1 MSATRRVAP
10 AGSPRWSVVLLALG
24 LALPTR
30 ARGDDAL
37 HLAQVLAEA
46 QERNPEL
53 RAARDRAKAMA
64 SIPAQVS
71 AYDDP
76 MLSYEAWNIPESL
89 RIDRAD
95 NNIFKISQKI
105 PFPGKRRL
113 AGEVAAH
120 EAEQTSHAA
129 DEVALDIIASVK
141 HSYYELWQAHER
153 LSVFARE
160 KGLLEG
166 FTHVAEQKY
175 AAGATSQADVVR
187 AQVELTHQI
196 NMIQTERLAIHTT
209 GAALAA
215 LLSRAHDEPL
225 GIPDSPGVPALGQT
239 SAALTRL
246 AMEKRPDIAA
256 RRAGIAREEGA
267 IELAERNHLPDFEF
281 SVGRF
286 VNYGMND
293 GFGASASVTL
303 PFVNHEKYS
312 AGVTEAMLRLSA
324 AKAERRQI
332 DDRVQREVEQAY
344 LRAQTALW
352 QVDLFTN
359 THVPQIEQALR
370 VTEAGYQTGSVGFL
384 DLIDTLRRLE
394 EIHLDDIGAR
404 TEFEIAYAD
413 LERAVGEDLPRQQKQ
428 RPSRRIEHD

>member
-1 MSATRRVAP
+1 MSATRRATAHGAV
-10 AGSPRWSVVLLALG
+10 RWTAVLLALG
-24 LALPTR
+24 LALPAR
-30 ARGDDAL
+30 AHAADAL
-37 HLAQVLAEA
+37 PLADVLAEA

-53 RAARDRAKAMA
+53 RAARDRARAMA
-64 SIPAQVS
+64 AIPAQVS

-76 MLSYEAWNIPESL
+76 TLSYEGWNIPDSL

-95 NNIFKISQKI
+95 NNIFKISQKV

-113 AGEVAAH
+113 AGEVATH

-129 DEVALDIIASVK
+129 DEVALDILAAVK
-141 HSYYELWQAHER
+141 HAYYQLWKAHQR
-153 LSVFARE
+153 LQVFARE

-166 FTHVAEQKY
+166 FTRVAEQKY
-175 AAGATSQADVVR
+175 AAGETSQSDVVR

-209 GAALAA
+209 GADLTA
-215 LLSRAHDEPL
+215 LLGRSFDEPL
-225 GIPDSPGVPALGQT
+225 GIPEGPGVPALGPS
-239 SAALTRL
+239 SAALTRIAL
-246 AMEKRPDIAA
+246 EKRPALAA
-256 RRAGIAREEGA
+256 QRAGIAREEGA
-267 IELAERNHLPDFEF
+267 IALAERNHLPDFEF

-286 VNYGMND
+286 VNYGMSD

-324 AKAERRQI
+324 AEAERRQLEN
-332 DDRVQREVEQAY
+332 RVHREVEQAH

-359 THVPQIEQALR
+359 THVPQVEQALR
-370 VTEAGYQTGSVGFL
+370 VTESGYQTGKVGFL

-394 EIHLDDIGAR
+394 EIHLDDIAAR
-404 TEFEIAYAD
+404 TDFELAWAD
-413 LERAVGEDLPRQQKQ
+413 LERAVGEDLPRPAGQ
-428 RPSRRIEHD
+428 RPARRTEHD